1 MVHLSAVSQLQ
12 SAWRDRIANALVACV
27 TLALAPAAL
36 AQDTPNKPPSAAA
49 KGMSEAAIERALT
62 GLVKLKTVASPRA
75 RSNSTLGKEREGN
88 GILISPRLVLTIGYL
103 VIEADEIEV
112 TDHKDRKLPG
122 RMVGFDHDTGFGLVR
137 LFAPAEGEPIS
148 LGDAGAVK
156 ERDPVLAAGARG
168 NVSPAF
174 VVSRR
179 EFTAAWEYMLDRAIF
194 TSPPIPDWGGAALFE
209 PGGKLIGVGSLYVRD
224 AAGAGRTLP
233 GNMFVPVDILR
244 PILDDLIAKGQR
256 TGAQRPWL
264 GISTFEDEDGV
275 NVGRTSPDGPGES
288 AGLER
293 GDIITAV
300 ANRSVKTLAE
310 FYRAVWA
317 RGEAGVSI
325 PLSIKRGKEEF
336 NVNVKSV
343 ERNSYFTRAT
353 QF

>member
-1 MVHLSAVSQLQ
+1 MTYLSAYFSSQVVLHG
-12 SAWRDRIANALVACV
+12 WRVGVGVACA
-27 TLALAPAAL
+27 TLLFSMAASAQVASDPSPAA
-36 AQDTPNKPPSAAA
+36 PPAR
-49 KGMSEAAIERALT
+49 MNEAAIERALT
-62 GLVKLKTVASPRA
+62 GLVKLKSVASPRA
-75 RSNSTLGKEREGN
+75 RSNATLGKEREGN

-103 VIEADEIEV
+103 VIEADEIEI

-122 RMVGFDHDTGFGLVR
+122 RLVGFDHDTGFGLVR
-137 LFAPAEGEPIS
+137 LFAPAEGEPIL
-148 LGDAGAVK
+148 LGDASAIK

-194 TSPPIPDWGGAALFE
+194 TSPPIPEWGGAALFE
-209 PGGKLIGVGSLYVRD
+209 PSGKLVGVGSLYVRD
-224 AAGAGRTLP
+224 AGGVGRTLP

-275 NVGRTSPDGPGES
+275 NVGRTSPEGPGDN

-325 PLSIKRGKEEF
+325 PLTITRGKEELT
-336 NVNVKSV
+336 VNVKSV
-343 ERNSYFTRAT
+343 ARNSYFARAS